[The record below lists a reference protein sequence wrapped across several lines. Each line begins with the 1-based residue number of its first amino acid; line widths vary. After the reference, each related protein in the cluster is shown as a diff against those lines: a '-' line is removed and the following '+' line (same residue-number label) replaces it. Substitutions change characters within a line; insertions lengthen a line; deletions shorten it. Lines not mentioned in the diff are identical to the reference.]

1 MSSQLINN
9 SERVEVMK
17 GFGYGEREATFLCWA
32 ALHGGYFLRRQYA
45 FFLGKDSGG
54 TVAALCEKLISEEH
68 ARTLTALNNTKIYHL
83 SSRPFYTSIGEPDNR
98 NRREHAPGAIKTRLM
113 GLDFAL
119 ANREYR
125 YLATEREK
133 LDYFGEALGIPLSDL
148 PSKRYVSRKSASTTT
163 RYFVDK
169 YPIFLK
175 EHGANQESTTVSF
188 CFVDPGSTTLSSFET
203 YLPQYASL
211 WRHLKGFEVIY
222 VADAPK
228 LQAAAE
234 RRFGSFLNRFRAAD
248 HAGENG
254 LTQRLIE
261 HFEARFLYEKGEMDT
276 FSREKLIRL
285 RSETAEFSAPKY
297 QELYEQW
304 MAGGRTTT
312 EPKGAPN
319 SSPQRAFNAKFSTY
333 FVPPRYD
340 FLGKI
345 NDRTERTLG
354 ANGPTPDAR
363 QGVGAVVG
371 TSLESRAT

>member
-1 MSSQLINN
+1 MNN
-9 SERVEVMK
+9 SERVDVIK

-54 TVAALCEKLISEEH
+54 TVAALCEKLISQEH

-83 SSRPFYTSIGEPDNR
+83 ASRPFYTSIGEPDNR
-98 NRREHAPGAIKTRLM
+98 NRREHAPAAIKTRLM

-125 YLATEREK
+125 YLATERQK
-133 LDYFGEALGIPLSDL
+133 LDYFGETLGIPLSDL
-148 PSKRYVSRKSASTTT
+148 PSKRYVSRKSAATTT

-188 CFVDPGSTTLSSFET
+188 GFVDPCSTTLSSFET

-211 WRHLKGFEVIY
+211 WRHLKSFEVIY
-222 VADAPK
+222 VADTPK

-234 RRFGSFLNRFRAAD
+234 RRFGSFLKRFRRAD
-248 HAGENG
+248 HGGENS

-285 RSETAEFSAPKY
+285 RNEIAQYSAPKY

-304 MAGGRTTT
+304 KAGARATT

-319 SSPQRAFNAKFSTY
+319 SSPQHAFDVKFSTY
-333 FVPPRYD
+333 LVPGRYD
-340 FLGKI
+340 FLGGI
-345 NDRTERTLG
+345 TGPNERSP
-354 ANGPTPDAR
+354 NPSGPTPGAR
-363 QGVGAVVG
+363 QGVGAVVSV
-371 TSLESRAT
+371 SLESRAT